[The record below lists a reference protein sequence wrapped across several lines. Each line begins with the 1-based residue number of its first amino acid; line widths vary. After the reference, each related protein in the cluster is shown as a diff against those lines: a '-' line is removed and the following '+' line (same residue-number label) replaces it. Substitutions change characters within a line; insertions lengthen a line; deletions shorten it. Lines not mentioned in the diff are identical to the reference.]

1 MTTAILTFLLG
12 LFIGAAAAT
21 ALLFWLGIRIQDRKD
36 GEHNERN

>member
-36 GEHNERN
+36 GEHHEQN